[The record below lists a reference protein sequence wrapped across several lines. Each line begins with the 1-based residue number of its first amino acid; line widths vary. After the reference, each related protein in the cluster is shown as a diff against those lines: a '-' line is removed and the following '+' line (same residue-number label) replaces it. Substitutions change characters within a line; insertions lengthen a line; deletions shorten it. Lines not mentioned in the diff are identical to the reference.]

1 MFTGIVLKTATVVAV
16 EKKSPPVLSIRL
28 ELDES
33 VKIGD
38 SLAVNG
44 VCLTVIGINDRVY
57 RFHLSGETSGLT
69 NIADLSRG
77 VAVNVELPL
86 RTGDFLSGHMVS
98 GHIDGTVR
106 ARAIRKNP
114 SVNRFSFTYQNS
126 EWRKFLV
133 PKGSV
138 ALNGISLT
146 LSEVTPSWF
155 AVEVIPHTL
164 EQTNLRFLK
173 IGERVNV
180 EFDLI
185 GKYLYNF
192 RKYS

>member
-1 MFTGIVLKTATVVAV
+1 MFTGIVLKTATVFAW
-16 EKKSPPVLSIRL
+16 EKKTPPVLSIRL
-28 ELDES
+28 ESDEA

-44 VCLTVIGINDRVY
+44 VCLTVIGVKAGVY
-57 RFHLSGETSGLT
+57 RFHLSGETSKRT
-69 NIADLSRG
+69 HFADLSRG
-77 VAVNVELPL
+77 AAVNVEFPL
-86 RTGDFLSGHMVS
+86 RVGDFLSGHLVS
-98 GHIDGTVR
+98 GHVDGTVR
-106 ARAIRKNP
+106 VRSIRKNP
-114 SVNRFSFTYQNS
+114 AAIRFSFTYQNS

-146 LSEVTPSWF
+146 LSEVAPSWF
-155 AVEVIPHTL
+155 AVDIIPHTL
-164 EQTNLRFLK
+164 EQTNLHFLK

-180 EFDLI
+180 ELDLI

-192 RKYS
+192 HR

>member
-1 MFTGIVLKTATVVAV
+1 MFTGIVLKTAIVFAL
-16 EKKSPPVLSIRL
+16 EKKTPPVLSIRL
-28 ELDES
+28 ESDES

-44 VCLTVIGINDRVY
+44 ICLTVIGVKEGVY
-57 RFHLSGETSGLT
+57 RFHLSGETSRLT
-69 NIADLSRG
+69 NIADFSRG
-77 VAVNVELPL
+77 AAVNVEFPL
-86 RTGDFLSGHMVS
+86 RTGDFLSGHFVS
-98 GHIDGTVR
+98 GHVDGTARVR
-106 ARAIRKNP
+106 SIRKNP
-114 SVNRFSFTYQNS
+114 AANRFSFTYQNS

-146 LSEVTPSWF
+146 LNEVTPSWF

-164 EQTNLRFLK
+164 ERTNLRFLK

-180 EFDLI
+180 ELDLI

-192 RKYS
+192 RR